1 MKHSLFIISWLLA
14 LSAHAQ
20 FVLNGDAEEIGDGCF
35 RLTED
40 LLWQSGSVWYDTL
53 ISLNDD
59 FKVDFSFFLGDSDAG
74 ADGIAFVLQPLSTG
88 LGSDGGG
95 IGYDGINPS
104 LGIEFDTWQNA
115 DVSDPV
121 FDHVAIMRDGI
132 LHHGLPSALSP
143 YQYILDGVA
152 NVEDGMYHDA
162 KIIWE
167 ADAQTISVY
176 VDCEF
181 RTSYTGDVIG
191 EIFDGNPNVYM
202 GFTSATGGSSNEQAV
217 CFNYLTAVDGLDD
230 VSICTGDTTFLS
242 VPDGFS
248 SYLWEPDYN
257 ISDVNSPTVQV
268 WPDVPTTYTVTM
280 EDDCGFPL
288 TDDVLVTPE
297 VTNVDLGSDTIVC
310 VGYLLSPG
318 PDLGTYTWS
327 TGATTDTIEVT
338 EPGTYWV
345 AVGGPGVCPASDTI
359 QVIDILDPPVLE
371 FADYAGFCE
380 GEGIVIDA
388 GPGYTTYSWNT
399 GSTFQSISVNSGGL
413 FICTVTNEAGCENAD
428 SILVEEYP
436 APVVDFG
443 FPSLYLCFG
452 ETELLNVF
460 NPGATYL
467 WQDGSTGS
475 TYLADTSGVISVI
488 VTSEQGCVTEES
500 VVVISDCLDDLYF
513 PNAFSPN
520 GDGANDVFR
529 PVLFAAID
537 DYQLEVWNR
546 WGELVFASS
555 QTELGWDGN
564 FAGVEQELGSYLYS
578 CRYRVGSQEYLV
590 SGTVA
595 LMR

>member
-1 MKHSLFIISWLLA
+1 MKHSIFILTWFMA
-14 LSAHAQ
+14 FSANAQ

-53 ISLNDD
+53 ISLEDD
-59 FKVDFSFFLGDSDAG
+59 FKVDFSFFLGDSDDG

-115 DVSDPV
+115 DVSDPI

-143 YQYILDGVA
+143 YQYILDGIA
-152 NVEDGMYHDA
+152 NVEDGMYHEA

-167 ADAQTISVY
+167 AAAQTISVY

-202 GFTSATGGSSNEQAV
+202 GFTSATGGSSNEQAI
-217 CFNYLTAVDGLDD
+217 CFNYLTAVDGLSD
-230 VSICTGDTTFLS
+230 VSVCAGDTITLS
-242 VPDGFS
+242 VPDDFS
-248 SYLWEPDYN
+248 TYLWEPDYN
-257 ISDVNSPTVQV
+257 ISDVTSPVVQV

-280 EDDCGFPL
+280 EDECGFPL

-297 VTNVDLGSDTIVC
+297 VSTIDLGSDTIVC

-318 PDLGTYTWS
+318 PDLGTYTWN

-345 AVGGPGVCPASDTI
+345 EVGEPGVCPASDTV
-359 QVIDILDPPVLE
+359 QVIDILEPPVIE
-371 FADYAGFCE
+371 FADNAGFCE
-380 GEGIVIDA
+380 GEGIVLDA

-399 GSTFQSISVNSGGL
+399 GSTSQSISVNSGGI

-428 SILVEEYP
+428 SIEVEEYP
-436 APVVDFG
+436 APAVDFG

-452 ETELLNVF
+452 ETELLNAF

-467 WQDGSTGS
+467 WQDGSTNS
-475 TYLADTSGVISVI
+475 NYLADTSGVISVV
-488 VTSEQGCVTEES
+488 VTSDQGCVAEES

-513 PNAFSPN
+513 PNVFSPN
-520 GDGANDVFR
+520 GDGANDLFR

-537 DYQLEVWNR
+537 DFRLEIWNR
-546 WGELVFASS
+546 WGERLYVTTDPLS
-555 QTELGWDGN
+555 GWDGSY
-564 FAGVEQELGSYLYS
+564 ASVPQELGTYLFACTYT
-578 CRYRVGSQEYLV
+578 VGGREKIV
-590 SGTVA
+590 RGTVI
-595 LMR
+595 LMQ